1 MANTSWKFEV
11 ADWFAEGRLVKT
23 DASRDAQVDAM
34 GHVLD
39 SADLDAS
46 VVITNSITTLLT
58 SLAAT
63 NAKVYVNVQSD
74 VATLPENFTLT
85 IQLRAESRPE

>member
-11 ADWFAEGRLVKT
+11 ADWFAEGRLVKA
-23 DASRDAQVDAM
+23 DASRDAQAAAL
-34 GHVLD
+34 GRALD
-39 SADLDAS
+39 SVDLDAS
-46 VVITNSITTLLT
+46 TVVTNTITSLLT

-63 NAKVYVNVQSD
+63 DAKVYVNVQSD